1 MKRSIF
7 ALVLALALLLTAAF
21 SAVAE
26 ETAPIS
32 IQLIGAYVEEGEGA
46 ARVTAAFKMDLLED
60 GTVEVDRYRYLEG
73 NISNAAEN
81 PTYDDKY
88 MTGTWANSEKDGI
101 ECLKIEIA
109 CTDENGAQV
118 NGQTLYA
125 YDFMGDYSVDMVF
138 PIIVGMQYQRELTVE
153 GSAEVK
159 LADDN
164 ALIAAYQLEG
174 AAAEAPAAEEPAAEE
189 PAEKPAEEPAAAP
202 ADGEC
207 PYAGEYDVSYGDS
220 YYEEFIIEADGS
232 VHGMVDASG
241 LTGFEGTVDAE
252 GNITAEF
259 VRLGGT
265 MTGTVDAE
273 GNVQGHC
280 EVRGRESDFTG
291 VKYE

>member
-1 MKRSIF
+1 MKRSIT

-21 SAVAE
+21 TAVAE
-26 ETAPIS
+26 EAAPIS
-32 IQLIGAYVEEGEGA
+32 IQLVGAYVEEGEGA
-46 ARVTAAFKMDLLED
+46 SRVTAAFKLNLLED
-60 GTVEVDRYRYLEG
+60 GTVEADRYRYLEG
-73 NISNAAEN
+73 NVSDAAEN
-81 PTYDDKY
+81 PTYDNKF

-101 ECLKIEIA
+101 ECLKIDIA
-109 CTDENGAQV
+109 CTDESGAQV
-118 NGQTLYA
+118 NAQTLYA
-125 YDFMGDYSVDMVF
+125 YDFMGDYSVDLSF
-138 PIIVGMQYQRELTVE
+138 PIIIGMQYQRQLTVE
-153 GSAEVK
+153 GSAEVRF
-159 LADDN
+159 ADDN
-164 ALIAAYQLEG
+164 ALIAAYKQEG
-174 AAAEAPAAEEPAAEE
+174 AATEAPAAEAPAAEAPAAPVE
-189 PAEKPAEEPAAAP
+189 
-202 ADGEC
+202 GEC
-207 PYAGEYDVSYGDS
+207 IYAGEYDVTYGDAQ

-291 VKYE
+291 VKFD

>member
-1 MKRSIF
+1 MKRSIT

-21 SAVAE
+21 TAVAE
-26 ETAPIS
+26 EAAPIS
-32 IQLIGAYVEEGEGA
+32 IQLVGAYVEEGEGA
-46 ARVTAAFKMDLLED
+46 SRVTAAFKLNLLED
-60 GTVEVDRYRYLEG
+60 GTVEADRYRYLEG
-73 NISNAAEN
+73 NVSDAAEN
-81 PTYDDKY
+81 PTYDNKF

-101 ECLKIEIA
+101 ECLKIDIA
-109 CTDENGAQV
+109 CTDESGAQV
-118 NGQTLYA
+118 NAQTLYA
-125 YDFMGDYSVDMVF
+125 YDFMGDYSVDMSF
-138 PIIVGMQYQRELTVE
+138 PIIIGMQYQRQLTVE
-153 GSAEVK
+153 GSAEVRF
-159 LADDN
+159 ADDN
-164 ALIAAYQLEG
+164 ALIAAYKQEG
-174 AAAEAPAAEEPAAEE
+174 AATEAPAAEAPAAEAPAAPVE
-189 PAEKPAEEPAAAP
+189 
-202 ADGEC
+202 GEC
-207 PYAGEYDVSYGDS
+207 IYAGEYDVTYGDAQ

-291 VKYE
+291 VKFD